1 MGKAKQGKTTPGA
14 TMTNVDID
22 KLDTDN
28 YAVWSAK
35 MKAFLIIKDLW
46 GAVSGQGEPKA
57 GADEKALAQLSLHV
71 KDHYLHMLSKAK
83 TAAEA
88 WQKLET
94 VYQAKSTARQLH
106 LKRELNSL
114 RKEPHEPLVQCV
126 NRATDMRDQ
135 LLAAGH
141 TVEDQELIMC
151 ILAGL
156 PREFDTVLA
165 VLEIT
170 DSKLELG
177 AVLAKLLQAEQRLGS
192 GERADNRALFTN
204 KASKPQHQA
213 GTGSSGNA
221 KECWYCGKRGH
232 LKAECQKKKRDEQR
246 GHSWAC
252 WSRSGPN
259 PSMGDSGHR
268 NVAAMGATVVNWDLD
283 WVLDSGASNHIT
295 GNKDLL
301 SIVRAADRNITVC
314 FANGTIGEAQA
325 MGDALLET
333 DRATIVLKSVLYIPT
348 AAANLFSITTAT
360 GRGTKFN
367 FGPTCCSIR
376 QHGRDIGAAKRGPNG
391 LYYIPSLRDA
401 ATALAAT
408 PSQRQQ
414 SSGIAALGT
423 LATTTWR
430 RWSVRTWWMASKSPR
445 GTSRLQR
452 Q

>member
-1 MGKAKQGKTTPGA
+1 
-14 TMTNVDID
+14 MTNVDID

-28 YAVWSAK
+28 YAVRSVK
-35 MKAFLIIKDLW
+35 MKAFLTIKDLW
-46 GAVSGQGEPKA
+46 GAVSGQ
-57 GADEKALAQLSLHV
+57 DEKALAQLSLHV
-71 KDHYLHMLSKAK
+71 KDHHLHMLSKAT

-88 WQKLET
+88 WQKLEA

-114 RKEPHEPLVQCV
+114 RKEPHEPLVQYV

-156 PREFDTVLA
+156 PKEFDTVVA

-177 AVLAKLLQAEQRLGS
+177 AVLAKLQQAEQRLGG

-204 KASKPQHQA
+204 KASKPQHRA

-232 LKAECQKKKRDEQR
+232 LKAECQKKKSREGTA
-246 GHSWAC
+246 GHA
-252 WSRSGPN
+252 GAP
-259 PSMGDSGHR
+259 
-268 NVAAMGATVVNWDLD
+268 VAPIPAWETVATAM
-283 WVLDSGASNHIT
+283 
-295 GNKDLL
+295 
-301 SIVRAADRNITVC
+301 AADRNITVC

-333 DRATIVLKSVLYIPT
+333 DRATIVLK
-348 AAANLFSITTAT
+348 
-360 GRGTKFN
+360 
-367 FGPTCCSIR
+367 
-376 QHGRDIGAAKRGPNG
+376 
-391 LYYIPSLRDA
+391 
-401 ATALAAT
+401 
-408 PSQRQQ
+408 
-414 SSGIAALGT
+414 
-423 LATTTWR
+423 
-430 RWSVRTWWMASKSPR
+430 
-445 GTSRLQR
+445 
-452 Q
+452 

>member
-1 MGKAKQGKTTPGA
+1 MGTAKEGKTTPG
-14 TMTNVDID
+14 TKMTNVDID

-28 YAVWSAK
+28 YAVWSVK
-35 MKAFLIIKDLW
+35 MKAFLTIKDLW
-46 GAVSGQGEPKA
+46 DAVSGQGEPKA
-57 GADEKALAQLSLHV
+57 GTDEKALAQLSLHV
-71 KDHYLHMLSKAK
+71 KDHHLHMLSKAT

-88 WQKLET
+88 WQKLEA

-114 RKEPHEPLVQCV
+114 RKEPHEPLVQYV

-156 PREFDTVLA
+156 PREFDTVVA

-177 AVLAKLLQAEQRLGS
+177 AVLAKLLQAEQRLGG

-204 KASKPQHQA
+204 KASKPQHRA

-246 GHSWAC
+246 GHSWAR
-252 WSRSGPN
+252 WSPSGPN

-268 NVAAMGATVVNWDLD
+268 NVAAMGATVVNWDMD
-283 WVLDSGASNHIT
+283 WVLDSGASNHIA

-301 SIVRAADRNITVC
+301 SNVRAADRNITVC

-325 MGDALLET
+325 MGDALL
-333 DRATIVLKSVLYIPT
+333 
-348 AAANLFSITTAT
+348 
-360 GRGTKFN
+360 
-367 FGPTCCSIR
+367 R
-376 QHGRDIGAAKRGPNG
+376 QTEQP
-391 LYYIPSLRDA
+391 LC
-401 ATALAAT
+401 
-408 PSQRQQ
+408 
-414 SSGIAALGT
+414 
-423 LATTTWR
+423 
-430 RWSVRTWWMASKSPR
+430 
-445 GTSRLQR
+445 
-452 Q
+452 